1 MTHGL
6 QTGKAARSEARWGPT
21 NFPERET
28 EKSGLVSVIHS
39 KAKKWGVRKGDQRRA
54 NVPERK
60 DEIGIELHPVCISIS
75 RLIVTD
81 KETGC
86 RGEGPEALDRDRL
99 IGLAG
104 TGLESR

>member
-1 MTHGL
+1 M
-6 QTGKAARSEARWGPT
+6 
-21 NFPERET
+21 
-28 EKSGLVSVIHS
+28 IHS

-104 TGLESR
+104 TGLESRWLTESAGVKGRDKKDIKTRNNFDN